1 MTTTT
6 TYLSAS
12 IQLAD
17 PIPSL
22 SPSHADRVTTALPRR
37 IDSSG
42 DDLESPCGFGC
53 PKLLVGDAPLPQV
66 RRVEH
71 AAGRCGLQIRTT
83 SPAAITSSLVP
94 SSYHTGDTSSPAA
107 TAHARC
113 ARRRGSRAGR
123 VGVRTGDPKVLH
135 AREVGVSRCY
145 VEPSGFLLRYSSL
158 HVLIDDYCW
167 LSSLGFDSR

>member
-113 ARRRGSRAGR
+113 ASGEAPGRAAWACARVTPRSSTLEKWACRGATWSPAVSFSATRAC
-123 VGVRTGDPKVLH
+123 T
-135 AREVGVSRCY
+135 C
-145 VEPSGFLLRYSSL
+145 SSTTTA
-158 HVLIDDYCW
+158 
-167 LSSLGFDSR
+167 G